1 MWKSIN
7 SYGCI
12 LLMTLSISACTS
24 IFKDE
29 GPVESKEAKSASLF
43 GDKIK
48 MPFQKQQANKN
59 DATVQANLAN
69 QFYQNGDFIKA
80 EEAYLQLLKIDPKQ
94 PAAYYRLGNIAY
106 RNQQFKRASFYF
118 NKSLELMPR
127 NEKAQYNLAVTFL
140 SLAEQHFNYYTA
152 MLPPDADIS
161 RITQILTAIDSF
173 SEDDRSTDKQPHS
186 ADIDQSS
193 LEDLVKELQ

>member
-24 IFKDE
+24 ISKGE
-29 GPVESKEAKSASLF
+29 GPSASKEEKSASLF

-48 MPFQKQQANKN
+48 MPFQKQQADKN

-80 EEAYLQLLKIDPKQ
+80 EEAYLKLLKIDPKQ

-173 SEDDRSTDKQPHS
+173 SEEDRSTGNKPRS

-193 LEDLVKELQ
+193 LDDLVKELQ